1 MYQTITKQEKS
12 DLQVTC
18 YKLHTHTYLEGAKT
32 TSNFRENIKEG
43 YMPLEKDITY
53 EGLFY
58 DYSFDLRSEED
69 KAGTAEEVCKVNE
82 LFCPYYVEAIE
93 PEAKSIYLAVG
104 LNSGIQESEFQ
115 RRKLNLVVVLDIS
128 GSMNSFFNSYY
139 YDANRNSGNTG
150 KSKIEGAKSAVIGLL
165 KHIRLNEDRFGMVLF
180 DSNSRVYRPL
190 EMIKSAQEM
199 QQLQTRIM
207 EDITIGG
214 STNMESGFMKAIALF
229 EGIRGQLHPS
239 FDNRII
245 FVTDAMPNTGMING
259 NTLADMMKRYSQ
271 HDEEHTRIRVYTTF
285 IGVGVDMNSDLI
297 EQISKMQGCNY
308 YSIHGYDDFVRKFD
322 NDFLQLNSTSSSS
335 LSQSHVASLDIV
347 DVYGSPNA
355 NASSNGNLMFVHTL
369 FPLLKIKP
377 LKKSKVRFF
386 CNKNIYIYVYNVYVL
401 YNKPSFFCGV
411 ILLQLRT
418 NKNQN
423 DTDTP
428 FQEISLVSSYKDRD
442 DREYSS
448 QKQVH
453 LRWKSQ
459 DRYYANLGIR
469 KAVLLTKYVQTV
481 KQWIKQERSHLANN
495 DVNTWERQSTSLQVS
510 ETSKIFLLQM
520 KQLFEQEMQVIGDSK
535 LQQELDILNFLVDYE
550 PKNNSSS
557 FSIF

>member
-1 MYQTITKQEKS
+1 KKKQ
-12 DLQVTC
+12 
-18 YKLHTHTYLEGAKT
+18 H
-32 TSNFRENIKEG
+32 
-43 YMPLEKDITY
+43 
-53 EGLFY
+53 
-58 DYSFDLRSEED
+58 
-69 KAGTAEEVCKVNE
+69 AG
-82 LFCPYYVEAIE
+82 
-93 PEAKSIYLAVG
+93 
-104 LNSGIQESEFQ
+104 
-115 RRKLNLVVVLDIS
+115 
-128 GSMNSFFNSYY
+128 
-139 YDANRNSGNTG
+139 
-150 KSKIEGAKSAVIGLL
+150 
-165 KHIRLNEDRFGMVLF
+165 
-180 DSNSRVYRPL
+180 
-190 EMIKSAQEM
+190 
-199 QQLQTRIM
+199 
-207 EDITIGG
+207 
-214 STNMESGFMKAIALF
+214 
-229 EGIRGQLHPS
+229 
-239 FDNRII
+239 
-245 FVTDAMPNTGMING
+245 
-259 NTLADMMKRYSQ
+259 
-271 HDEEHTRIRVYTTF
+271 
-285 IGVGVDMNSDLI
+285 
-297 EQISKMQGCNY
+297 
-308 YSIHGYDDFVRKFD
+308 
-322 NDFLQLNSTSSSS
+322 
-335 LSQSHVASLDIV
+335 
-347 DVYGSPNA
+347 
-355 NASSNGNLMFVHTL
+355 
-369 FPLLKIKP
+369 
-377 LKKSKVRFF
+377 
-386 CNKNIYIYVYNVYVL
+386 
-401 YNKPSFFCGV
+401 GV